1 MVIRK
6 RTIFIFLLI
15 ILITSSFILLPKGA
29 KGKVRVYKVS
39 VIVRGKSSEVWRIV
53 KNGMEQAASDL
64 NVNISFITLLEDNNV
79 EEQKEL
85 IKREIMNGT
94 DGILIS
100 PADYNSLSKIIEDFR
115 KEIPIVLF
123 ESNIETKEKFTYIS
137 CDNYELSKKLANEVI
152 RNGNTRS
159 KIKILRS
166 GFNISSEKEKYEG
179 FIDEISLSK
188 NTYEFIDLPK
198 DEAEIYKSISEI
210 LKKEDTKVVVAFE
223 PNILEIAG
231 KLKKEY
237 RAETALYGIGST
249 SLIISLMEE
258 KIINA
263 IAMQN
268 EFNLGYLGIKAM
280 VSEIENEKINESK
293 ITSTTINTY
302 NMYSEENQKILFP
315 IIR

>member
-1 MVIRK
+1 M
-6 RTIFIFLLI
+6 
-15 ILITSSFILLPKGA
+15 LPKGA

-137 CDNYELSKKLANEVI
+137 CDNYELGKKLANEVI

-237 RAETALYGIGST
+237 RAETAFYGIGST

>member
-100 PADYNSLSKIIEDFR
+100 PADYNSLSKIIQDFR

-137 CDNYELSKKLANEVI
+137 CDNYELGKKLANEVI

-179 FIDEISLSK
+179 FIDEISLNK

>member
-1 MVIRK
+1 
-6 RTIFIFLLI
+6 
-15 ILITSSFILLPKGA
+15 LLPKGA

-137 CDNYELSKKLANEVI
+137 CDNYELGKKLANEVI

>member
-1 MVIRK
+1 M
-6 RTIFIFLLI
+6 FI
-15 ILITSSFILLPKGA
+15 ILITSFFILFSKGT
-29 KGKVRVYKVS
+29 KGKVRVYNIS
-39 VIVRGKSSEVWRIV
+39 VIVRGKSSEVWRII
-53 KNGMEQAASDL
+53 KNGMEQAASDM
-64 NVNISFITLLEDNNV
+64 NVNISFITLLEENSI

-85 IKREIMNGT
+85 IQREIFNGT

-100 PADYNSLSKIIEDFR
+100 PADYTSLSKTLESFR

-123 ESNIETKEKFTYIS
+123 ESNIETKENFAYVS
-137 CDNYELSKKLANEVI
+137 CDNYELGKKLANEVI
-152 RNGNTRS
+152 RNGNTRN
-159 KIKILRS
+159 KIIILRS
-166 GFNISSEKEKYEG
+166 GLNISSEKEKYEG
-179 FIDEISLSK
+179 FTDEISLSK

-198 DEAEIYKSISEI
+198 DESEIYKKVSE
-210 LKKEDTKVVVAFE
+210 LVKNMDTKVLVAFE

-231 KLKKEY
+231 KVKKDHYSELVKNN
-237 RAETALYGIGST
+237 REVGLYGTGST

-268 EFNLGYLGIKAM
+268 EFNLGYLSMEAM
-280 VSEIENEKINESK
+280 VSEIENGKVKDSK
-293 ITSTTINTY
+293 ITSTTINVY

>member
-137 CDNYELSKKLANEVI
+137 CDNYELGKKLANEVI

>member
-1 MVIRK
+1 
-6 RTIFIFLLI
+6 
-15 ILITSSFILLPKGA
+15 
-29 KGKVRVYKVS
+29 
-39 VIVRGKSSEVWRIV
+39 
-53 KNGMEQAASDL
+53 MEQAASDM
-64 NVNISFITLLEDNNV
+64 NVNISFITLLEENSI

-85 IKREIMNGT
+85 IQREIFNGT

-100 PADYNSLSKIIEDFR
+100 PADYTSLSKTLESFR

-123 ESNIETKEKFTYIS
+123 ESNIETKENFAYVS
-137 CDNYELSKKLANEVI
+137 CDNYELGKKLANEVI
-152 RNGNTRS
+152 RNGNTRN
-159 KIKILRS
+159 KIIILRS
-166 GFNISSEKEKYEG
+166 GLNISSEKEKYEG
-179 FIDEISLSK
+179 FTDEISLSK

-198 DEAEIYKSISEI
+198 DESEIYKKVSE
-210 LKKEDTKVVVAFE
+210 LVKNMDTKVLVAFE

-231 KLKKEY
+231 KVKKDHYSELVKNN
-237 RAETALYGIGST
+237 REVGLYGTGST

-268 EFNLGYLGIKAM
+268 EFNLGYLSMEAM
-280 VSEIENEKINESK
+280 VSEIENGKVKDSK
-293 ITSTTINTY
+293 ITSTTINVY

>member
-6 RTIFIFLLI
+6 RTIFIFLFI
-15 ILITSSFILLPKGA
+15 ILISSSLILLPKA
-29 KGKVRVYKVS
+29 SKGKVKVYKVS

-64 NVNISFITLLEDNNV
+64 NVNVSFITLIEDNSV

-100 PADYNSLSKIIEDFR
+100 PADYSSLSKLIEDLR

-123 ESNIETKEKFTYIS
+123 ESNIETKENFTYIS
-137 CDNYELSKKLANEVI
+137 CDNYELGRKLANEVI
-152 RNGNTRS
+152 KNGNTRS
-159 KIKILRS
+159 KIIILRS

-179 FIDEISLSK
+179 FIDEISLSQ

-210 LKKEDTKVVVAFE
+210 LKNQDTKLLVAFE

-231 KLKKEY
+231 KAKKDYFSE
-237 RAETALYGIGST
+237 AGLYGTGST

-268 EFNLGYLGIKAM
+268 EFNLGYLGMKAM
-280 VSEIENEKINESK
+280 VSEIENEKIKESK
-293 ITSTTINTY
+293 ITSTTINIY
-302 NMYSEENQKILFP
+302 NMYSEENQRMLFP

>member
-6 RTIFIFLLI
+6 RTIFIFLFI
-15 ILITSSFILLPKGA
+15 ILISSSLILLPKA
-29 KGKVRVYKVS
+29 SKGKVKVYKVS

-64 NVNISFITLLEDNNV
+64 NVNVSFITLIEDNSV

-100 PADYNSLSKIIEDFR
+100 PADYSSLSKLIEDLR

-123 ESNIETKEKFTYIS
+123 KSNIETKENFTYIS
-137 CDNYELSKKLANEVI
+137 CDNYELGRKLANEVI
-152 RNGNTRS
+152 KNGNTRS
-159 KIKILRS
+159 KIIILRS
-166 GFNISSEKEKYEG
+166 GFNISSEKEKYKG
-179 FIDEISLSK
+179 FIDEISLSQ

-210 LKKEDTKVVVAFE
+210 LKNQDTKVLVAFE

-231 KLKKEY
+231 KAKKDYFSE
-237 RAETALYGIGST
+237 AGLYGTGST

-268 EFNLGYLGIKAM
+268 EFNLGYLGMKAM
-280 VSEIENEKINESK
+280 VSEIENEKIKESK
-293 ITSTTINTY
+293 ITSTTINIY
-302 NMYSEENQKILFP
+302 NMYSEENQRMLFP